1 MEKEIIL
8 AIDIGGTSV
17 KMGAV
22 KEDVLLEK
30 SSYRNI
36 WNGNQDKLVEDLKPY
51 IDSYINKYKINKIGI
66 GCPGEIED
74 GVVLFASNLGWRN
87 FDIKKSFNDKY
98 PNLEINVNNDGIA
111 AVNAE
116 LKYGILKNV
125 KNAIFIVFG
134 RGVGGAIIIDGKIYE
149 GERKNGGKIGHLTY
163 KKPNG
168 RKCNCG
174 RVGCYET
181 YTSVTGLIQTI
192 KEEYYQQSERKEK
205 LKRLSG
211 FQIVQY
217 VKEKNPVVCKGVQL
231 WNEDISEEIL
241 DLVEIFD
248 PSHIVLAGGIT
259 ESGLLDLE
267 VIRNKLKTFGYDY
280 VNVSISRF
288 KGKTGLIGA
297 ASAFNK

>member
-1 MEKEIIL
+1 MK
-8 AIDIGGTSV
+8 
-17 KMGAV
+17 
-22 KEDVLLEK
+22 
-30 SSYRNI
+30 
-36 WNGNQDKLVEDLKPY
+36 
-51 IDSYINKYKINKIGI
+51 
-66 GCPGEIED
+66 
-74 GVVLFASNLGWRN
+74 
-87 FDIKKSFNDKY
+87 
-98 PNLEINVNNDGIA
+98 
-111 AVNAE
+111 
-116 LKYGILKNV
+116 
-125 KNAIFIVFG
+125 
-134 RGVGGAIIIDGKIYE
+134 
-149 GERKNGGKIGHLTY
+149 
-163 KKPNG
+163 
-168 RKCNCG
+168 
-174 RVGCYET
+174 
-181 YTSVTGLIQTI
+181 
-192 KEEYYQQSERKEK
+192 ERKEK

-280 VNVSISRF
+280 INVSISRF

>member
-36 WNGNQDKLVEDLKPY
+36 WKGNQDKLVEDLKPY

-149 GERKNGGKIGHLTY
+149 GERENGGKIAHLTY

-280 VNVSISRF
+280 INVSISRF

-297 ASAFNK
+297 ASAFDK